1 MTIQRQLTRL
11 VTATVLPAGI
21 AAALLIGYSYER
33 ERTISEQRTLETA
46 RSLMQAVDRQLA
58 GGHAALRV
66 LAGSEQLLSGDL
78 AAFYRQ
84 ARDVI
89 GDMPGDQ
96 FALADG
102 SGQMILNT
110 ARPYGA
116 PLPKPQ
122 ASAIAQVRRVFD
134 TGMPVVSDLI
144 DGAVSGRKIVSV
156 AVPVFRD
163 GRVVYYLSMR
173 FTPERLREVLV
184 RQNLPPGW
192 VVSIFDRQGTIV
204 ARTHDQDKYVGQ
216 TGSRELVRRMMQVKE
231 GRIETD
237 TLEGIPVVAV
247 FSRSAVSDWSVA
259 IGIPRA
265 ALAEYL
271 WTPFAWIVAGIL
283 VLLGLGIMLA
293 RKIGARIAE
302 AIRGLLGPARALVRA
317 EPVILPPLGLVEA
330 DEVGRELVRAASI
343 LHERERVLAL
353 VCHDLRS
360 PLTGLMLRARAAAQL
375 ATELPGGGALHAQI
389 AALADISRRMSGMV
403 DDLLSI
409 ASSTG
414 GGRSMLR
421 IAPTN
426 AASLLAKAVELAR
439 PLFEQKGVALEY
451 DASELLPDVR
461 VDPDRILR
469 VFTNLLDNALKFTQR
484 QGRVELRAESRPE
497 GVQFSVANSG
507 PALSAQERERMFE
520 PFWQARDADSR
531 GAGLGMSICRSII
544 EAHGGTIEALPEPGK
559 RVRICVWL
567 PVANPAETA
576 VPDSDAACAA
586 SHGNPRVG
594 TVGRLNGVEA
604 SGG

>member
-58 GGHAALRV
+58 GGRAALRV

-84 ARDVI
+84 ARDVV

-122 ASAIAQVRRVFD
+122 ASAVAQIRRVFD

-216 TGSRELVRRMMQVKE
+216 TGSRELVRRMLQVKE
-231 GRIETD
+231 GWIETD

-271 WTPFAWIVAGIL
+271 WTPFAWIVAGTL

-293 RKIGARIAE
+293 RKIGVRIAE
-302 AIRGLLGPARALVRA
+302 AIRGLLEPARALGRA

-330 DEVGRELVRAASI
+330 EEVGRELVRAASI

-360 PLTGLMLRARAAAQL
+360 PLTGLMLRARSAAQL
-375 ATELPGGGALHAQI
+375 AAELPGGGAVHAQI
-389 AALADISRRMSGMV
+389 VALGDISRRMSGMV

-421 IAPTN
+421 IASIN

-439 PLFEQKGVALEY
+439 PLFEHKGVALEI

-469 VFTNLLDNALKFTQR
+469 VLTNLLDNALKFTQR

-520 PFWQARDADSR
+520 PFWQAGEADSR

-544 EAHGGTIEALPEPGK
+544 EAHGGKIRALPEPGK
-559 RVRICVWL
+559 RVSICVWL

-586 SHGNPRVG
+586 SHSNPRVG
-594 TVGRLNGVEA
+594 TVGRLNGVEV

>member
-237 TLEGIPVVAV
+237 TLEGIVKRHPVLTPGRHLELTPW
-247 FSRSAVSDWSVA
+247 FKSTSPTPCPSSAVA
-259 IGIPRA
+259 
-265 ALAEYL
+265 
-271 WTPFAWIVAGIL
+271 
-283 VLLGLGIMLA
+283 
-293 RKIGARIAE
+293 
-302 AIRGLLGPARALVRA
+302 
-317 EPVILPPLGLVEA
+317 
-330 DEVGRELVRAASI
+330 
-343 LHERERVLAL
+343 
-353 VCHDLRS
+353 
-360 PLTGLMLRARAAAQL
+360 
-375 ATELPGGGALHAQI
+375 
-389 AALADISRRMSGMV
+389 
-403 DDLLSI
+403 
-409 ASSTG
+409 
-414 GGRSMLR
+414 
-421 IAPTN
+421 
-426 AASLLAKAVELAR
+426 
-439 PLFEQKGVALEY
+439 
-451 DASELLPDVR
+451 
-461 VDPDRILR
+461 
-469 VFTNLLDNALKFTQR
+469 
-484 QGRVELRAESRPE
+484 
-497 GVQFSVANSG
+497 
-507 PALSAQERERMFE
+507 
-520 PFWQARDADSR
+520 
-531 GAGLGMSICRSII
+531 
-544 EAHGGTIEALPEPGK
+544 
-559 RVRICVWL
+559 
-567 PVANPAETA
+567 
-576 VPDSDAACAA
+576 
-586 SHGNPRVG
+586 
-594 TVGRLNGVEA
+594 
-604 SGG
+604 

>member
-11 VTATVLPAGI
+11 VTATVLPAGL

-33 ERTISEQRTLETA
+33 ERTIYEQRTLETA
-46 RSLMQAVDRQLA
+46 RSLMQAVDRQLT
-58 GGHAALRV
+58 GGRAALRV
-66 LAGSEQLLSGDL
+66 LAGSDQLLSGDL
-78 AAFYRQ
+78 AAFHRQ
-84 ARDVI
+84 ARDVV

-96 FALADG
+96 FTLADG

-110 ARPYGA
+110 ARPFGA

-122 ASAIAQVRRVFD
+122 ASAVAQVRRVFD

-192 VVSIFDRQGTIV
+192 VVSIFDKQGTIV

-216 TGSRELVRRMMQVKE
+216 RGSRELVRRMLQVKE

-265 ALAEYL
+265 TFTEHL
-271 WTPFAWIVAGIL
+271 WTPFAWIVAGTL
-283 VLLGLGIMLA
+283 VLLIVGILLA
-293 RKIGARIAE
+293 RKIGARIAD
-302 AIRGLLGPARALVRA
+302 AIHGLLGPARALGRA
-317 EPVILPPLGLVEA
+317 QPVILPPFGLVEA
-330 DEVGRELVRAASI
+330 DEVGRELLRAASI

-360 PLTGLMLRARAAAQL
+360 PLSALMLTAGSAAQL
-375 ATELPGGGALHAQI
+375 AAQLPGSQAVYARIGVLTDI
-389 AALADISRRMSGMV
+389 ARRMSGMV

-409 ASSTG
+409 AASTG

-421 IAPTN
+421 IASTS
-426 AASLLAKAVELAR
+426 AASLLAKAVDSAR
-439 PLFEQKGVALEY
+439 PLFEQKGVELEIE
-451 DASELLPDVR
+451 AGELLPNVW

-484 QGRVELRAESRPE
+484 QGRVVLRADASPE
-497 GVQFSVANSG
+497 GVQFYVANSG
-507 PALSAQERERMFE
+507 PALSAEERDRMFE
-520 PFWQARDADSR
+520 PFWQAGHADSR

-544 EAHGGTIEALPEPGK
+544 EAHGGTIKALPEAGK
-559 RVRICVWL
+559 RVSICVWL
-567 PVANPAETA
+567 PIANPAEPVLTH
-576 VPDSDAACAA
+576 SDAACAA
-586 SHGNPRVG
+586 THGNRTMETVG
-594 TVGRLNGVEA
+594 TRTGSPV
-604 SGG
+604 S